1 MKIFCSLKYI
11 INSVN
16 FECMFRAYG
25 VPVFL
30 RNRNKLRLLQSMEP
44 VSDAVSRKLQEK
56 EKVKKVY

>member
-1 MKIFCSLKYI
+1 M
-11 INSVN
+11 NSVK

-30 RNRNKLRLLQSMEP
+30 RNRDKLRLLQSMEP
-44 VSDAVSRKLQEK
+44 ISDVVSRKLQGK

>member
-1 MKIFCSLKYI
+1 M
-11 INSVN
+11 NSVE

-30 RNRNKLRLLQSMEP
+30 RNRNKSRLLQFMEP
-44 VSDAVSRKLQEK
+44 MSDAISRKLQEK

>member
-1 MKIFCSLKYI
+1 M
-11 INSVN
+11 NSVE

-30 RNRNKLRLLQSMEP
+30 RNMEP
-44 VSDAVSRKLQEK
+44 MSDAISRKLQEK